1 MSIKDRLA
9 AKAAGIGANPRQPR
23 PEPDIPARPK
33 TAPGQLMASLPLLA
47 EKERELDVL
56 RQRIEELEAGATG
69 GSAEE
74 IQLLKKE
81 LAEAQQSRGA
91 IDIPL
96 TELHE
101 MPGRRRHMPAEKYA
115 ELRENLRHNKLIHPV
130 VVLPRSEGGYE
141 ILSGH
146 HRTDAFRELGRESI
160 RCVVG
165 DTTSEDADEGA
176 FFANLM
182 QSDLTDYE
190 KYVGLKKFQHKHA
203 KLKQAEIAE
212 QIGISQSYVS
222 LLLSYDRLPNKAREI
237 LEAHVGIV
245 GASAAAELASI
256 AELGKSD
263 RVVDAVLQVSTRK
276 LDQAQAV
283 RFARD
288 GDRTKPAKQ
297 LASSYKVKA
306 GKNTWC
312 DVRRAKNVMRI
323 EFQSEEVAEAVQDAI
338 KRTLE
343 TLAGAAS
350 KQSQDAQP

>member
-9 AKAAGIGANPRQPR
+9 AKAAGIGSTPRQPR
-23 PEPDIPARPK
+23 PEPEIPVRPK

-47 EKERELDVL
+47 EKERELDAL
-56 RQRIEELEAGATG
+56 RQRIGELEAGVTG

-74 IQLLKKE
+74 IELLKKQ
-81 LAEAQQSRGA
+81 LAEAKQSRGA

-96 TELHE
+96 IELHE
-101 MPGRRRHMPAEKYA
+101 VPGRRRHMPAEKYT

-130 VVLPRSEGGYE
+130 VVLPRLEGGFE

-146 HRTDAFRELGRESI
+146 HRTDAFRELGRQAI

-165 DTTSEDADEGA
+165 DTTSEEADEGA

-190 KYVGLKKFQHKHA
+190 KYIGLKRFQHKHA

-222 LLLSYDRLPNKAREI
+222 LLLSYDRLPRAARDI
-237 LEAHVGIV
+237 LDANIGIV

-256 AELGKSD
+256 SEVGHRD
-263 RVVDAVLQVSTRK
+263 RVVEAVLQLSTHK

-283 RFARD
+283 RFARN
-288 GDRTKPAKQ
+288 GDRPKAAKPVATT
-297 LASSYKVKA
+297 YKVKA

-323 EFQSEEVAEAVQDAI
+323 EFQSEEIAEAVQDAI

-343 TLAGAAS
+343 TLAGAGA
-350 KQSQDAQP
+350 KETLDAKH

>member
-9 AKAAGIGANPRQPR
+9 AKAAGIGSAPRQPR
-23 PEPDIPARPK
+23 PEPEIPVRPK

-56 RQRIEELEAGATG
+56 RQRIEELEAGVTS

-74 IQLLKKE
+74 IKLLKKQ

-91 IDIPL
+91 IDIAL
-96 TELHE
+96 NELHE
-101 MPGRRRHMPAEKYA
+101 VPGRRRHMPPEKYA

-130 VVLPRSEGGYE
+130 VVLPRLEGGFE

-146 HRTDAFRELGRESI
+146 HRTDAFRELGRQAI
-160 RCVVG
+160 RCVIG
-165 DTTSEDADEGA
+165 DTTSEEADEGA

-190 KYVGLKKFQHKHA
+190 KYVGLKRFQHRHA
-203 KLKQAEIAE
+203 TLKQAEIAQ

-222 LLLSYDRLPNKAREI
+222 LLLSYDRLPPAARDI
-237 LEAHVGIV
+237 LDTNVGIV

-256 AELGKSD
+256 SEIGHGD
-263 RVVDAVLQVSTRK
+263 RVVEAVLRLSTQK

-283 RFARD
+283 RFARN
-288 GDRTKPAKQ
+288 GDRPKAVIPSTTT
-297 LASSYKVKA
+297 YKVKA
-306 GKNTWC
+306 GKSTWC

-338 KRTLE
+338 RRTLE
-343 TLAGAAS
+343 TLAGARD
-350 KQSQDAQP
+350 KEPLDAKP

>member
-9 AKAAGIGANPRQPR
+9 AKAAGIGSNPRQPR
-23 PEPDIPARPK
+23 TEPDIPTRPK

-56 RQRIEELEAGATG
+56 RQRIDELEAGTIG

-74 IQLLKKE
+74 IQRLKKE

-91 IDIPL
+91 IDIL
-96 TELHE
+96 LIELHE
-101 MPGRRRHMPAEKYA
+101 VPGRRRHMPAEKYA
-115 ELRENLRHNKLIHPV
+115 ELRENLRHNTLIHPV
-130 VVLPRSEGGYE
+130 VVLPRLEGGFE

-190 KYVGLKKFQHKHA
+190 KYVGLKRFQHKHA

-222 LLLSYDRLPNKAREI
+222 LLLSFDRLPDAARQI
-237 LEAHVGIV
+237 LDANVGIV
-245 GASAAAELASI
+245 GASAAAELAIIS
-256 AELGKSD
+256 ELGKSD
-263 RVVDAVLQVSTRK
+263 RVVDAVRQVSTHK

-288 GDRTKPAKQ
+288 GDRTKVMKSA
-297 LASSYKVKA
+297 ATTYKVKT
-306 GKNTWC
+306 GKSTWC

-323 EFQSEEVAEAVQDAI
+323 EFQSEEIAEAVQDAI

-343 TLAGAAS
+343 TLAGAGS
-350 KQSQDAQP
+350 KDAQT

>member
-1 MSIKDRLA
+1 
-9 AKAAGIGANPRQPR
+9 
-23 PEPDIPARPK
+23 
-33 TAPGQLMASLPLLA
+33 MASLPLLA

-56 RQRIEELEAGATG
+56 RQRIEELEAGVTA

-74 IQLLKKE
+74 IELLKSK

-96 TELHE
+96 IELHE
-101 MPGRRRHMPAEKYA
+101 VPGRRRHMPAEKYA
-115 ELRENLRHNKLIHPV
+115 ELRENLRHNKLIHPI
-130 VVLPRSEGGYE
+130 VVLPRLEGGFE

-165 DTTSEDADEGA
+165 DTTIEEADEGA

-190 KYVGLKKFQHKHA
+190 KYVGLKRFQQKHS

-212 QIGISQSYVS
+212 QIGISQSFVS
-222 LLLSYDRLPNKAREI
+222 LLLSYDRLPNAAREI
-237 LEAHVGIV
+237 LDANVGIV

-256 AELGKSD
+256 SELGKSD
-263 RVVDAVLQVSTRK
+263 RVVEAVLQVSTRK
-276 LDQAQAV
+276 LDQSQAV

-288 GDRTKPAKQ
+288 GDRTKTAKPT
-297 LASSYKVKA
+297 ATTYKVKA

-312 DVRRAKNVMRI
+312 DVRRARNVMRI

-343 TLAGAAS
+343 TLAGGES
-350 KQSQDAQP
+350 NEMKDAQP

>member
-9 AKAAGIGANPRQPR
+9 AKAAGIGSNPRQPR
-23 PEPDIPARPK
+23 PESVIPARPK

-56 RQRIEELEAGATG
+56 RQRIEELEAGATVE
-69 GSAEE
+69 SSEE
-74 IQLLKKE
+74 IELLKKE
-81 LAEAQQSRGA
+81 LSEAQQSKGA

-96 TELHE
+96 IELHE
-101 MPGRRRHMPAEKYA
+101 VPGRRRHMPAEKYA

-130 VVLPRSEGGYE
+130 VVLARSEGGFE

-146 HRTDAFRELGRESI
+146 HRTDAFRELGRQSI

-165 DTTSEDADEGA
+165 DTTSEEADEGA

-190 KYVGLKKFQHKHA
+190 KYVGLKRFQHKHA

-222 LLLSYDRLPNKAREI
+222 LLLSYDRLPDAAREI
-237 LEAHVGIV
+237 LEANVGIV
-245 GASAAAELASI
+245 GATAAAELASI
-256 AELGKSD
+256 SELGKSD
-263 RVVDAVLQVSTRK
+263 RVVDAVRQVSSRK
-276 LDQAQAV
+276 LDQTQAI

-288 GDRTKPAKQ
+288 GDRAKAAKPVATT
-297 LASSYKVKA
+297 YKVKA

-343 TLAGAAS
+343 TLASTES
-350 KQSQDAQP
+350 KEKQDTQS